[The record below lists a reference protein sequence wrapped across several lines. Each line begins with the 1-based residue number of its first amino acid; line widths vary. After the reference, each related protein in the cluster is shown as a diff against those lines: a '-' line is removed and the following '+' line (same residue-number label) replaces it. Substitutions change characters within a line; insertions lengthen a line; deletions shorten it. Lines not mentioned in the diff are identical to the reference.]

1 MTAAHSH
8 TGLFADR
15 SHTSSSLGFIKAV
28 CSKVQV
34 VTKRNSKCRNGE
46 RGMPAAKRK
55 AQVILCVLPSI
66 FATQMACRS
75 CRSGAWNCGELP
87 QEKKQG
93 SESLRRPA
101 ACYPYAPGFAHGET
115 GTDCRSK
122 LHMHMHIII
131 VLLRL
136 IVVYPFP
143 QVSLS
148 TRLASM
154 LAVYAPFAGM
164 STLSLHIYAR
174 EMQI

>member
-1 MTAAHSH
+1 M
-8 TGLFADR
+8 
-15 SHTSSSLGFIKAV
+15 
-28 CSKVQV
+28 
-34 VTKRNSKCRNGE
+34 
-46 RGMPAAKRK
+46 
-55 AQVILCVLPSI
+55 
-66 FATQMACRS
+66 
-75 CRSGAWNCGELP
+75 
-87 QEKKQG
+87 
-93 SESLRRPA
+93 LRCPA

-122 LHMHMHIII
+122 LHMHIII

>member
-1 MTAAHSH
+1 M
-8 TGLFADR
+8 
-15 SHTSSSLGFIKAV
+15 
-28 CSKVQV
+28 
-34 VTKRNSKCRNGE
+34 
-46 RGMPAAKRK
+46 
-55 AQVILCVLPSI
+55 
-66 FATQMACRS
+66 
-75 CRSGAWNCGELP
+75 
-87 QEKKQG
+87 
-93 SESLRRPA
+93 LRRPA

-154 LAVYAPFAGM
+154 LAVYASFAGM
-164 STLSLHIYAR
+164 STLSLHIYAQ